1 MKTLLKY
8 FLSVTLLVI
17 ITGCVKQQN
26 EAVDEQPFD
35 QTEWAIAIHGGAGSM
50 EELSM
55 PDSVIA
61 LYKQELKEA
70 LSIGVDILES
80 GGEAVDA
87 CEQVLRYFEN
97 NPRFNAGKGSVF
109 THQGRH
115 EMDAAIMIGNTR
127 QAGAVTGVTT
137 VKHPITLARKVM
149 EESKHVFFA
158 AEGAEAFAD
167 KMDVARVP
175 NDYFHT
181 QEQLEAWKERHSH
194 MHENDKQQS
203 AVIPLKKD
211 GNWRLELGTTG
222 CVVLDEDGTLVA
234 GTTTGGMS
242 DKMFGR
248 VGDVPIIG
256 AGTYASDI
264 VAVSMTG
271 WGEKIMKAVAGHT
284 VHAYMKFNEDATLK
298 EAGMYLLTEVLEPDE
313 AGIIAVDR
321 HGHTFMATNTEGMFR
336 AMANSEG
343 ARKVAIFPS
352 VDD

>member
-1 MKTLLKY
+1 MKTVLKY
-8 FLSVTLLVI
+8 FLPVTLLI
-17 ITGCVKQQN
+17 LITGCAEQKD
-26 EAVDEQPFD
+26 EAIDEPTAD
-35 QTEWAIAIHGGAGSM
+35 QKEWAIAIHGGAGSM

-61 LYKQELKEA
+61 LYKQNLNEA
-70 LSIGVDILES
+70 LSIGVEILKS

-109 THQGRH
+109 THSNRH

-167 KMDVARVP
+167 KMNVERVP

-181 QEQLEAWKERHSH
+181 EEQLEQWLHRHER
-194 MHENDKQQS
+194 MHDNARQQS
-203 AVIPLKKD
+203 VVIPLKKEGD
-211 GNWRLELGTTG
+211 WQLELGTTG

-256 AGTYASDI
+256 AGTYASEI

-271 WGEKIMKAVAGHT
+271 WGEKIMKAVSGHT
-284 VHAYMKFNEDATLK
+284 VHAYMKFNEDATLR
-298 EAGMYLLTEVLEPDE
+298 EAGMYLLTEVLEPDQ
-313 AGIIAVDR
+313 AGMIAVDR